1 MLELILNTTET
12 LPNVLGVTEALDT
25 VGDLSLD
32 RAGEETLKDLSH
44 AEEGEVDVGALHGL
58 EVVHL
63 LILLVIDLIKELLP
77 VVIEIVEKLF
87 VVDHLGLSVK
97 EHGGCLTEV
106 LTSVEPLAH
115 TVIVETLTSVL
126 ENVDTVDDERLGG
139 LEEDLLGVEVSLS
152 HSLDLLVIVMIN
164 LTAVVKHVTNIRH
177 GQTELVD
184 GLGGLLVRSVPEAAH
199 GVLEVLLNRVGVGD
213 AVTNIGHAMEVEGTN
228 EETFNE
234 AGDLGIVM
242 GVVSDS

>member
-1 MLELILNTTET
+1 M
-12 LPNVLGVTEALDT
+12 
-25 VGDLSLD
+25 
-32 RAGEETLKDLSH
+32 
-44 AEEGEVDVGALHGL
+44 
-58 EVVHL
+58 
-63 LILLVIDLIKELLP
+63 
-77 VVIEIVEKLF
+77 VIEIVEELF

-152 HSLDLLVIVMIN
+152 HSLDLLVVVMID
-164 LTAVVKHVTNIRH
+164 LAAMVKHVANI
-177 GQTELVD
+177 GDGETKLVNSF
-184 GLGGLLVRSVPEAAH
+184 GSLLVGSVPEATH
-199 GVLEVLLNRVGVGD
+199 GVLEVLLDGVGVGD

-228 EETFNE
+228 EEAFNE
-234 AGDLGIVM
+234 AGDLGVVM
-242 GVVSDS
+242 GVVSMSCSSDKSGSESLEHFLK